1 MKDLTALELLQ
12 SMEAQLAYIKA
23 IVAAQQRKDEL
34 TPNEFRTLAQQHDA
48 LQRVVDNLG
57 YAGM

>member
-1 MKDLTALELLQ
+1 MKDITTLELLQ

-23 IVAAQQRKDEL
+23 IVDAQQRKDEV
-34 TPNEFRTLAQQHDA
+34 TPHELRTLAQQHDA

-57 YAGM
+57 YAGL